1 MMTEVAK
8 KQTTELVLGGR
19 YRLLELVGRGAAA
32 GVYRGRDESLGREV
46 AVKLFNRQSADPDVL
61 ARQQAEIRIL
71 ASLNH
76 PSLVTLFDAGSESPD
91 SGDERAY
98 VVMEYVAGPDLRSL
112 IRTSPLSMEQVATIG
127 ADLASALDYVHSHGV
142 IHRDV
147 KPGNVLLFE
156 PTATAG
162 TGRWRAKLAD
172 FGIARML
179 EADRLTVTGRT
190 VGTAAYLSPEQAMGE
205 ALTGASDV
213 YSLGLVLLECFTG
226 QVEFPGNHVE
236 SGIARLQRDPVIP
249 ETLSRGWQQ
258 VLAHMTARRPEDRP
272 SPADASA
279 LLRELAQETP
289 FHPASVARH
298 ATPPGGHTARHAS
311 LTQPPRRRKLSK
323 RVRGAAGAILAGS
336 LLLGFTTA
344 TYGGAPAAPAPP
356 AGSLHTNPLDYH
368 LDELEKTLTP

>member
-1 MMTEVAK
+1 MTDVVN

-19 YRLLELVGRGAAA
+19 YRLSELVGRGAAA

-46 AVKLFNRQSADPDVL
+46 AVKLFNRQCADSDMI

-76 PSLVTLFDAGSESPD
+76 PSLVTLFDAGAESPE
-91 SGDERAY
+91 SGGERAY
-98 VVMEYVAGPDLRSL
+98 VVMEYVAGPDLRTL
-112 IRTSPLSMEQVATIG
+112 IRTTPPSMEQVATIG

-147 KPGNVLLFE
+147 KPGNVLLFG
-156 PTATAG
+156 PAATAG
-162 TGRWRAKLAD
+162 TTRWRAKLAD

-179 EADRLTVTGRT
+179 EEERLTITGKT
-190 VGTAAYLSPEQAMGE
+190 VGTAAYLSPEQALGE

-226 QVEFPGNHVE
+226 HVEFPGNQVE
-236 SGIARLQRDPVIP
+236 SGIARLQRNPVIP
-249 ETLSRGWQQ
+249 ETLSRAWQQ
-258 VLAHMTARRPEDRP
+258 VLASMTARRPEDRP
-272 SPADASA
+272 SPVDVSA
-279 LLRELAQETP
+279 QLRELGQRPFPGSHRTGKQAVPPRGTTP
-289 FHPASVARH
+289 GPAAT
-298 ATPPGGHTARHAS
+298 TPPIK
-311 LTQPPRRRKLSK
+311 RRKLSK
-323 RVRGAAGAILAGS
+323 RVRGLAGMMLAGS

-344 TYGGAPAAPAPP
+344 THGGAPTGQP
-356 AGSLHTNPLDYH
+356 AGPVHTNPLDYH

>member
-1 MMTEVAK
+1 MMTEVPKERA
-8 KQTTELVLGGR
+8 TELVLGNR
-19 YRLLELVGRGAAA
+19 YRLIELVGRGAAA
-32 GVYRGRDESLGREV
+32 GVYRGSDESLGREV
-46 AVKLFNRQSADPDVL
+46 AVKLFNRESADSEL
-61 ARQQAEIRIL
+61 IARQQAEIRIL

-76 PSLVTLFDAGSESPD
+76 PSLVTLFDAGSESSD
-91 SGDERAY
+91 SGGERKY

-112 IRTSPLSMEQVATIG
+112 VREGPLSMKQVATIG

-156 PTATAG
+156 PTAS
-162 TGRWRAKLAD
+162 TGASRWRAKLAD

-179 EADRLTVTGRT
+179 EEERLTGTGKT
-190 VGTAAYLSPEQAMGE
+190 VGTAAYLSPEQALGE

-226 QVEFPGNHVE
+226 HVEFPGNHVE
-236 SGIARLQRDPVIP
+236 SGIARLQRNPVIP

-258 VLAHMTARRPEDRP
+258 VLARMTARRPEDRP

-279 LLRELAQETP
+279 LLRELEQEGV
-289 FHPASVARH
+289 FR
-298 ATPPGGHTARHAS
+298 TPPAVQHVT
-311 LTQPPRRRKLSK
+311 PPRPQTAGHANLTRPPRRKLSK

-344 TYGGAPAAPAPP
+344 TRGGGPAAPVPP
-356 AGSLHTNPLDYH
+356 AAPLHANPLDYH
-368 LDELEKTLTP
+368 LDELEKTLKP